1 MKKKLSYIL
10 PALYAASVIITGC
23 TKLDS
28 PVHNQVLPGDF
39 FKTPQQTAAFLAQ
52 AYTPM
57 TNIPANS
64 VFQNNEASTDEMIV
78 PTRGNDWYDG
88 GKWQSIWTHEFRY
101 DIDNINNAWN
111 DLSNGIGKCN
121 LVLTTLTT
129 LPDAQKPEG
138 YDQKVAEI
146 KVLRAYYY
154 FMFMDMFG
162 NVPLVTDFNTD
173 PTKINQSTRKDVYDF
188 LVKDVEDNVGKL
200 VEPAAGV
207 NAAYGHMTKWG
218 AYALL
223 TKLYLN
229 AQVYTGTAQWQK
241 AADAASKVIASNR
254 YTLSSDFLSNFAVAN
269 ESSNENIFVVP
280 FDNINIP
287 GNSIELFTLNYNNI
301 YTYNLTNTPYNGFCA
316 PTAFF
321 RSFADNDNRKKMW
334 AIGQQLSSAGAPLT
348 DKATG
353 LPVVLSQYVKELSNP
368 ADTFKFAGARSIK
381 YAPQAGTNG
390 NTNNDG
396 VIFRLGDVMLM
407 RAEALIRLGQPGE
420 ALTLVNQIR
429 SRAGLTTPWTLTNLT
444 LPNLLAER
452 GREMAWE
459 GWRRNDLIRFEV
471 ADNQPY
477 FTGPRTPGKTQDASD
492 KHTYIFP
499 IPQQQLITNNKL
511 VQNPGYPGK

>member
-10 PALYAASVIITGC
+10 PALCAAAAIMSGC

-28 PVHNQVLPGDF
+28 PVHNQVLPSDF

-57 TNIPANS
+57 AQIPANA
-64 VFQNNEASTDEMIV
+64 VFQNNEASTDELIV
-78 PTRGNDWYDG
+78 PTRGNDWFDG
-88 GKWQSIWTHEFRY
+88 GKWQSLWLHTFLY

-129 LPDAQKPEG
+129 LPESNRPAN
-138 YDQKVAEI
+138 YDQVVAEI

-173 PTKINQSTRKDVYDF
+173 PTKITQSTRKDTYDF
-188 LVKDVEDNVGKL
+188 LEKDVEDNVEKL

-207 NAAYGHMTKWG
+207 NSAYGHMTKWG
-218 AYALL
+218 GYMLL
-223 TKLYLN
+223 SKLYLN

-241 AADAASKVIASNR
+241 AADAANKVILSNR
-254 YTLSSDFLSNFAVAN
+254 YTLSSDFLSNFANAN
-269 ESSNENIFVVP
+269 ETSTENIFVVP
-280 FDNINIP
+280 FDNINIG
-287 GNSIELFTLNYNNI
+287 GNSIEMYTLNYNNI

-316 PTAFF
+316 PTVFF
-321 RSFADNDNRKKMW
+321 NSFTDADARKKMW
-334 AIGQQLSSAGAPLT
+334 AVGQQYSSAGAPLT

-353 LPVVLSQYVKELSNP
+353 LPVILVPEVNQISNP
-368 ADTFKFAGARSIK
+368 ADAFKFAGARSIK
-381 YAPQAGTNG
+381 YAPQAGTSG
-390 NTNNDG
+390 DVNNDG
-396 VIFRLGDVMLM
+396 VIFRLGDAMLM
-407 RAEALIRLGQPGE
+407 RAEALLRLGQPGP

-429 SRAGLTTPWTLTNLT
+429 NRAGLTTPWTVTDLT
-444 LPNLLAER
+444 PANLLAER

-471 ADNQPY
+471 ADNVPY
-477 FTGPRTPGKTQDASD
+477 FTGARTPAKTQDAAD
-492 KHTYIFP
+492 KHTFIYP

-511 VQNPGYPGK
+511 VQNPGYTGK